1 MHTRSQAGA
10 AAAAALTLVSLPDD
24 AFLLIIA
31 ACNDR
36 FDVPHFYTVK
46 GLGCLSKGM
55 LQQLRRLQP
64 LVGVD
69 SLAVVQG
76 YDGHHG
82 PWRVALFYWGKLTE
96 AVLDQAQQGRVR
108 SIDACPVSNACSL
121 TTAVKRRVVPELL
134 GAGCSLLKL
143 KLNGVSL
150 PSFDGMKLWGCPRA
164 QAAKLST
171 WAAIFGEAAVCSSVL
186 RSLHLQSCSLRGP
199 LPELRLPALQKLFL
213 HNNQLTGTLE
223 PLRGCTAL
231 QLLSLSNN
239 NNLTGDLEP
248 LRSCTALREL
258 LLSNN
263 RHTGGLAP
271 LQNCKA
277 LRELYLENNQLEGD
291 IGPLWGC
298 KALQVLRLE
307 NNQLVPT
314 DEDKAHFEKQ
324 NGLQIVRK
332 RFCYP

>member
-69 SLAVVQG
+69 SLAVVQRPA
-76 YDGHHG
+76 HG
-82 PWRVALFYWGKLTE
+82 PWRVALLYWGSLTE

-108 SIDACPVSNACSL
+108 SIDAAARHGCSL

-134 GAGCSLLKL
+134 GAGCSLLEL
-143 KLNGVSL
+143 KLNGLSL
-150 PSFDGMKLWGCPRA
+150 PIFDGIKLSFA
-164 QAAKLST
+164 EAAKMST
-171 WAAIFGEAAVCSSVL
+171 WASIFGEAAVGSAVL

-248 LRSCTALREL
+248 LRGCTALREL

-277 LRELYLENNQLEGD
+277 LRELYLENNQLAGD